1 MFRDTKRKGV
11 VVVAATEQVTDHPIL
26 GSQGELSRRQVQSRI
41 WNLAY
46 PAIIEQLLVTLVS
59 MADMIMVGSLGA
71 SAIAAI
77 GISNQPIFTANAIF
91 SAVSIGSTALI
102 ARLMGAQDYE
112 LANKAARQ
120 SLILA
125 ISSSLVLMVGVFVFA
140 PAMIHFMHAAPDV
153 APLAITY
160 SRIMGVSL
168 VFSLT
173 SMILNGVLRGAGDMR
188 TPMRVNVV
196 ANIINIVFNYLLIF
210 GIGPFPQLG
219 VAGAAIS
226 TLLAHIVAFCLVLSV
241 FFSGKFVL
249 TFKRGQSYRPDWEI
263 IKRILNVG
271 LPASVEQLIMRV
283 GMMFYARTVS
293 SLGTTAYAAHQIAIN
308 SEGITFTPGMGFSMA
323 STTLVGQSLGAKMP
337 ERAKRFGV
345 ESRHLAM
352 LTMGTLGLLLF
363 FFPTQ
368 IIGFY
373 TDDPAVIEQG
383 VICLRIIALVQPVM
397 GATFVMMGSL
407 RGAGDTRFVMLV
419 TMLGIWIGRLGT
431 AYLLVKGLDMGLAGA
446 WIAMAVDHIIRG
458 SISSLR
464 FHQGG
469 WQKARV

>member
-1 MFRDTKRKGV
+1 MV
-11 VVVAATEQVTDHPIL
+11 IAAKEQVVDHPIL
-26 GSQGELSRRQVQSRI
+26 GSQGELTRRQIQSRI

-46 PAIIEQLLVTLVS
+46 PAIIEQLLVTMVS

-77 GISNQPIFTANAIF
+77 GLSNQPVFTANAIF
-91 SAVSIGSTALI
+91 SAISIGSTALI
-102 ARLMGAQDYE
+102 ARLMGAQDLK
-112 LANKAARQ
+112 LANQAARQ

-125 ISSSLVLMVGVFVFA
+125 ISTSLCLMLGVFFFA
-140 PAMIHFMHAAPDV
+140 PAMIHFMQAASDV
-153 APLAITY
+153 APLAIAY
-160 SRIMGVSL
+160 SRIMSVSL

-196 ANIINIVFNYLLIF
+196 ANIVNIVFNYLLIF
-210 GIGPFPQLG
+210 GVGPFPRLG

-226 TLLAHIVAFCLVLSV
+226 TLMSRIVAFCLVLSV

-249 TFKRGQSYRPDWEI
+249 TFQRGQSYRPDWTM

-271 LPASVEQLIMRV
+271 LPASIEQLIMRF

-293 SLGTTAYAAHQIAIN
+293 GLGTVAYAAHQIAIN

-323 STTLVGQSLGAKMP
+323 STTLVGQSLGAGMP
-337 ERAKRFGV
+337 ERAKRFGI
-345 ESRHLAM
+345 ESRRLAM
-352 LTMGTLGLLLF
+352 LTMGILGLILF
-363 FFPTQ
+363 FFPAQ
-368 IIGFY
+368 IISCY
-373 TDDPAVIEQG
+373 TDEQAVIEQG
-383 VICLRIIALVQPVM
+383 IICLRIIALVQPIM

-419 TMLGIWIGRLGT
+419 TMLGIWGGRLGT
-431 AYLLVKGLDMGLAGA
+431 AYVLVKGLGLGLKGA
-446 WIAMAVDHIIRG
+446 WIAMSVDHIVRG
-458 SISSLR
+458 TMASLR

>member
-1 MFRDTKRKGV
+1 M
-11 VVVAATEQVTDHPIL
+11 ATSEQGLDHPIV
-26 GSQGELSRRQVQSRI
+26 GAQGELSRRQIQGRI

-59 MADMIMVGSLGA
+59 MADMIMVGGLGA

-77 GISNQPIFTANAIF
+77 GISNQPIFTANAFF
-91 SAVSIGSTALI
+91 SAISIGSTALI
-102 ARLMGAQDYE
+102 ARLMGAQDYK
-112 LANKAARQ
+112 LANQAARQ

-125 ISSSLVLMVGVFVFA
+125 VSSSLVLMLGVFAFA
-140 PAMIHFMHAAPDV
+140 PAMIHFMHAEPDV

-168 VFSLT
+168 LFSLT

-188 TPMRVNVV
+188 TPMRVNLV
-196 ANIINIVFNYLLIF
+196 ANVVNIILNYFLIF
-210 GIGPFPQLG
+210 GIGPFPRLG
-219 VAGAAIS
+219 VAGAAIA
-226 TLLAHIVAFCLVLSV
+226 TLIAHMVAFFLVLSV

-249 TFKRGQSYRPDWEI
+249 NFKRSQSYRPDWVI

-271 LPASVEQLIMRV
+271 LPASIEQLIMRL
-283 GMMFYARTVS
+283 GMMLYARTVS
-293 SLGTTAYAAHQIAIN
+293 GLGTVAYAAHQIAIN

-323 STTLVGQSLGAKMP
+323 STTLVGQSLGAGMP
-337 ERAKRFGV
+337 ERAKRFGI

-352 LTMGTLGLLLF
+352 FSMGTLGLLLF

-368 IIGFY
+368 IISLF
-373 TDDPAVIEQG
+373 TNDQAVIDQG
-383 VICLRIIALVQPVM
+383 VVCLRIIALVQPIM

-419 TMLGIWIGRLGT
+419 TMLGIWGGRLGT
-431 AYLLVKGLDMGLAGA
+431 AYLLVNVMDLGLKGA
-446 WIAMAVDHIIRG
+446 WIAMAVDHVVRG
-458 SISSLR
+458 SLASLR
-464 FHQGG
+464 FHHGG